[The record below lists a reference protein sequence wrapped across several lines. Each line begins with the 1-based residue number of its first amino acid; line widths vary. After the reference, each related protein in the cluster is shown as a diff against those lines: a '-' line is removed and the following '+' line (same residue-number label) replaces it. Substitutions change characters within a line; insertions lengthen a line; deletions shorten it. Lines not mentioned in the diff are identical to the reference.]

1 MNRGEGKGGMI
12 RFSFQKTTVAALCRM
27 DCRGPGVGGRPGTTV
42 VKARDN
48 SASGD
53 NGSEDGEGC
62 KILEDT

>member
-1 MNRGEGKGGMI
+1 MI

-27 DCRGPGVGGRPGTTV
+27 DCRGPGVGGRPGRGTTV
-42 VKARDN
+42 VNTRDN

-53 NGSEDGEGC
+53 NGSEDGERC